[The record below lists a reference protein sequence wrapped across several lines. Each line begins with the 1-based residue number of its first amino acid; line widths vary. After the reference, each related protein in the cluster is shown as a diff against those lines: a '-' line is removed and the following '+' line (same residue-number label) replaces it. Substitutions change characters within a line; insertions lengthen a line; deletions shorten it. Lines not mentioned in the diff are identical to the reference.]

1 MSNIKKIIKVLSSQV
16 KSSGVKLPQ
25 IDDKTHTI
33 LQDNNQ
39 SIHDGVINEI
49 VESNLRGKSQ
59 SKKRGRPKS
68 KS

>member
-49 VESNLRGKSQ
+49 VEFNLRGKSQ